1 MNPLAIRKLK
11 ELKKAILA
19 DARVDWTETLVI
31 SDFIEKELP
40 VLEFDRLAGMLEK
53 AREDGVIEPEESSEI
68 AAELDRAIKAASRR
82 GWRFW
87 AAVGSAA
94 AVIVVLALLT

>member
-1 MNPLAIRKLK
+1 MNPLAVRKLK

-53 AREDGVIEPEESSEI
+53 AREDGVIEPDESNLV
-68 AAELDRAIKAASRR
+68 AGLLELLSARFEDLRGSLPASN
-82 GWRFW
+82 
-87 AAVGSAA
+87 A
-94 AVIVVLALLT
+94 